1 MEDNSSDEQLMVLI
15 GQEDEKAF
23 TILLQRYQHLVYGTV
38 YRMLGPYTSETE
50 DLAQQVF
57 IKVWKAAPR
66 YRAEAQFTTWLLTIC
81 RNCVFTQLKKS
92 RRTQLEPLAY
102 PDTEGE
108 VETSYPDREMAT
120 PADDLLR
127 TELRNNVEAAI
138 RELPENQRT
147 ALTLRQQ
154 EQLDYEAISQIMK
167 LSVSSVKS
175 LLFRAR
181 ESLRAKL
188 QEYLHLI

>member
-1 MEDNSSDEQLMVLI
+1 MENGSDEQLMELI
-15 GQEDEKAF
+15 GREDEAAF
-23 TILLQRYQHLVYGTV
+23 TLLLSRHKDLVYGTI

-50 DLAQQVF
+50 DISQQVF

-66 YRAEAQFTTWLLTIC
+66 YRPDAQFTTWLLTIC

-92 RRTQLEPLAY
+92 KRTQSEPLEFQG
-102 PDTEGE
+102 PDGEGE
-108 VETSYPDREMAT
+108 SHHTDPGMAT
-120 PADDLLR
+120 PSANLLQS
-127 TELRNNVEAAI
+127 ELAAKVESAIQQLPAA
-138 RELPENQRT
+138 QRA

-154 EQLDYEAISQIMK
+154 EQLDYEQIAHIMG

-181 ESLRAKL
+181 ETLRIQLK
-188 QEYLHLI
+188 EYLSAT